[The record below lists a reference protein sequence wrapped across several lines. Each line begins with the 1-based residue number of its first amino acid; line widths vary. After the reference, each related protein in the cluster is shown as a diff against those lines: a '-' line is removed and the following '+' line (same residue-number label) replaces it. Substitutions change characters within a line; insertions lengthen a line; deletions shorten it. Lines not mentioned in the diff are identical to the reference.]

1 MARNKEFDEQDVLN
15 KAMEVF
21 WKQGYE
27 KTSLQD
33 LVDHMGIHR
42 RSIYDTFGDKRA
54 LFMKALMHYEDTI
67 TTRIQKKI
75 ESTIMVK
82 QAIRDVFEVV
92 IHSDDQYPKGCL
104 TVNAAVEL
112 SLLDQE
118 VSKRVTEMF
127 EKTETL
133 FYDLLIYGQET
144 GEISKSLDAKGV
156 SHFIHN
162 SLVGLRVLAKT
173 TEDQKKMESIVDL
186 TLSTLE

>member
-1 MARNKEFDEQDVLN
+1 MARNKEFDEQEVLN

-33 LVDHMGIHR
+33 LVDHMDIHR

-54 LFMKALMHYEDTI
+54 LFMKALMHYEETI

-127 EKTETL
+127 EKTEIL

-144 GEISKSLDAKGV
+144 GEISKSLDAKGL

-173 TEDQKKMESIVDL
+173 MEDQKKMESIVDL